1 MKTICLTTLMALS
14 FATAFAQDQ
23 VLKKGN
29 AVFVEASRSD
39 VGSSAGQEL
48 RDALQSWGYW
58 KVASSRSTA
67 DFILKLDTKVSGG
80 VTWTSWGGKS
90 VALNASFLT
99 KNNEELWET
108 EYYKSSPNGANGY
121 NSQSAAVK
129 KLTKALKKKFQ

>member
-1 MKTICLTTLMALS
+1 MKSICLFILMSAYS
-14 FATAFAQDQ
+14 IVMFAQDQ

-29 AVFVEASRSD
+29 AVYVEVPKSD

-48 RDALQSWGYW
+48 KEALQSWGYW
-58 KVASSRSTA
+58 KVASSKGSA
-67 DFILKLDTKVSGG
+67 DFVLKLDTKVSGG

-90 VALNASFLT
+90 VALSASFLS
-99 KNNEELWET
+99 KNNEELWQS

-129 KLTKALKKKFQ
+129 KLMKALRKKFQ